1 MPIERHK
8 LSCEIV
14 PGSGPILLMVHG
26 FLSSRAQWQVNLAAL
41 AKKTRPVLL
50 ELWGH
55 GLSPTP
61 ENDEAYTIDA
71 YIEQFELARIA
82 SGVSQVVMVG
92 QSFAA
97 GLGLHYA
104 RRHPDRVTGVVIT
117 NSMSAMAR
125 PESTEQKASR
135 DQMTAQIELRG
146 IAAIRDLPMH
156 PRHARRIPTELREKL
171 IEAADSVQPEAIIR
185 ALRMT
190 VPFLST
196 RSELAHVMCPVLLV
210 NGVLEK
216 AFQPLRDHA
225 VCTLPNCAVVDLMAG
240 HAVNIEAAGGFNT
253 AVLQFVEDLPTECFN

>member
-14 PGSGPILLMVHG
+14 PGFGPVLLMVHG

-41 AKKTRPVLL
+41 ARKTRPVLL

-55 GLSPTP
+55 GLSPAP
-61 ENDEAYTIDA
+61 DNDEAYTIDA
-71 YIEQFELARIA
+71 YIEQFEQARIA
-82 SGVSQVVMVG
+82 SGASQVVMVG

-104 RRHPDRVTGVVIT
+104 LRHPDRVAAVVIT
-117 NSMSAMAR
+117 NSMSALAK
-125 PESTEQKASR
+125 PESTEQKAWR

-171 IEAADSVQPEAIIR
+171 IEAADLVQPEAILGT
-185 ALRMT
+185 LRMT
-190 VPFLST
+190 VPFLSALH
-196 RSELAHVMCPVLLV
+196 ELPRVICPVLLV
-210 NGVLEK
+210 NGVREK
-216 AFQPLRDHA
+216 AFQPLRDLA
-225 VCTLPNCAVVDLMAG
+225 ARTLPNCTVVDLAAG
-240 HAVNIEAAGGFNT
+240 HAVNIEAAEGFNA
-253 AVLQFVEDLPTECFN
+253 AVLQFVENLPVDAF